1 MKSSV
6 PCHDRD
12 KPPEGGFVV
21 IPGVI
26 ENRVTIEVVDG
37 VADVRM
43 NRADK
48 RNALDNAMFTSLAAA
63 GEYLKTQPEIR
74 AVVLSGDGASFC
86 AGLDFGS
93 FQAMAEGPKSEPG
106 PKNESGMNAGAM
118 SEGRITHLAQQVC
131 WVWQEVP
138 VPVIAAVHGHA
149 LGGGMQ
155 IALGADIRFVHPD
168 TQLSVREVHWGLIP
182 DMTGTLMLS
191 RLVRPDIAK
200 ELVFTAKVIS
210 GKEGYEIGLATHLA
224 ENPHADAMVLARE
237 IAGRSPDAVRGAKK
251 LLNLQSNDGAAQ
263 QFAHEREVIGRLI
276 GQANQVE
283 AVMSHFE
290 KRPPN
295 YQPASLF

>member
-1 MKSSV
+1 MSASNIA
-6 PCHDRD
+6 
-12 KPPEGGFVV
+12 
-21 IPGVI
+21 IPGVT
-26 ENRVTIEVVDG
+26 EDRVTISIEDG
-37 VADVRM
+37 IADVRM

-63 GEYLKTQPEIR
+63 GEYLKILPELR

-93 FQAMAEGPKSEPG
+93 FQAMAQGS
-106 PKNESGMNAGAM
+106 SGQGGSVNAGAM
-118 SEGRITHLAQQVC
+118 SDGRITHLAQQVC

-155 IALGADIRFVHPD
+155 IALGADIRIVHPD

-191 RLVRPDIAK
+191 RLVRPDIVK
-200 ELVFTAKVIS
+200 DLVFSARVFS
-210 GKEGYEIGLATHLA
+210 GAEGFELGVVTRLSKT
-224 ENPHADAMVLARE
+224 PQADAMDLAQE

-251 LLNLQSNDGAAQ
+251 LINLMANDGAAQ
-263 QFAHEREVIGRLI
+263 QFAAEREVIGKLI
-276 GQANQVE
+276 GGANQVE

-290 KRPPN
+290 KRPPKFN
-295 YQPASLF
+295 SSSIFG

>member
-1 MKSSV
+1 MSASNV
-6 PCHDRD
+6 A
-12 KPPEGGFVV
+12 
-21 IPGVI
+21 IPGVT
-26 ENRVTIEVVDG
+26 EDRVTISIEEG
-37 VADVRM
+37 IADVRM

-63 GEYLKTQPEIR
+63 GDYLKTLPELR

-93 FQAMAEGPKSEPG
+93 FQAMAQGS
-106 PKNESGMNAGAM
+106 SGQGGSVNAGAM
-118 SEGRITHLAQQVC
+118 SDGRITHLAQQVC

-155 IALGADIRFVHPD
+155 IALGTDIRIAHPD

-200 ELVFTAKVIS
+200 DLVFSARVFS
-210 GKEGYEIGLATHLA
+210 GAEGFELGVVTRLSKT
-224 ENPHADAMVLARE
+224 PQADAMDLAQE

-251 LLNLQSNDGAAQ
+251 LINLMANDGAAQ
-263 QFAHEREVIGRLI
+263 QFAAEREVIGTLI
-276 GQANQVE
+276 GGSNQVE

-290 KRPPN
+290 KRRPKF
-295 YQPASLF
+295 SSSSIFG

>member
-1 MKSSV
+1 MSAASSAV
-6 PCHDRD
+6 
-12 KPPEGGFVV
+12 
-21 IPGVI
+21 PGVT
-26 ENRVTIEVVDG
+26 EDRVTISIEDG
-37 VADVRM
+37 IADVRM
-43 NRADK
+43 NRSEK

-63 GEYLKTQPEIR
+63 GEYLKTLSELR

-93 FQAMAEGPKSEPG
+93 FQAMAQGS
-106 PKNESGMNAGAM
+106 SGQGGSVNAGAM
-118 SEGRITHLAQQVC
+118 AEGRITHLAQQVC

-155 IALGADIRFVHPD
+155 IALGADIRIVHPD

-191 RLVRPDIAK
+191 RLVRPDIVK
-200 ELVFTAKVIS
+200 DLVFSARVFS
-210 GKEGYEIGLATHLA
+210 GAEGFELGVVTRLSKT
-224 ENPHADAMVLARE
+224 PQADAMDLAQE

-251 LLNLQSNDGAAQ
+251 LINLMANDGAAQ
-263 QFAHEREVIGRLI
+263 QFAAEREVIGKLI
-276 GQANQVE
+276 GGVNQVE

-290 KRPPN
+290 KRPPKFI
-295 YQPASLF
+295 SSSIFG

>member
-1 MKSSV
+1 MSASSIA
-6 PCHDRD
+6 
-12 KPPEGGFVV
+12 
-21 IPGVI
+21 IPGVT
-26 ENRVTIEVVDG
+26 EDRVTISIEDG
-37 VADVRM
+37 IADVRM

-63 GEYLKTQPEIR
+63 GEYLKILPELR

-93 FQAMAEGPKSEPG
+93 FQAMAQGS
-106 PKNESGMNAGAM
+106 SGQGGSVNAGAM
-118 SEGRITHLAQQVC
+118 SDGRITHLAQQVC

-155 IALGADIRFVHPD
+155 IALGADIRIVHPD

-191 RLVRPDIAK
+191 RLVRPDIVK
-200 ELVFTAKVIS
+200 DLVFSARVFS
-210 GKEGYEIGLATHLA
+210 GSEGFELGVVTRLSKT
-224 ENPHADAMVLARE
+224 PQADAMDLAQE

-251 LLNLQSNDGAAQ
+251 LINLMANDGAAQ
-263 QFAHEREVIGRLI
+263 QFAAEREVIGKLI
-276 GQANQVE
+276 GGANQVE

-290 KRPPN
+290 KRPPKFN
-295 YQPASLF
+295 SSSIFG

>member
-1 MKSSV
+1 MS
-6 PCHDRD
+6 
-12 KPPEGGFVV
+12 
-21 IPGVI
+21 
-26 ENRVTIEVVDG
+26 